1 MLKKIVIFPSRKKYA
16 CFNFFIIGS
25 VSNICSNASN
35 FPAKK
40 LRKIRCSKYACAAF
54 FFLNKITT
62 FNLLSSCIIINKIV
76 DSFLHNLLL
85 SHVIYSINHT
95 CFTLQIILFVL
106 KCIVLSK
113 LFNYVSKNFSY
124 ICTKTFGGKIWR
136 NLHRVPPDNF
146 IGKKSNSPSLK
157 FLAKNYSNSISSE
170 RL

>member
-1 MLKKIVIFPSRKKYA
+1 MRRIFPPK
-16 CFNFFIIGS
+16 N
-25 VSNICSNASN
+25 
-35 FPAKK
+35 
-40 LRKIRCSKYACAAF
+40 LEKIRCSKYACAV
-54 FFLNKITT
+54 FLKIKL
-62 FNLLSSCIIINKIV
+62 LLSICCLLVLSSLKSINKIV

-85 SHVIYSINHT
+85 SLVIYSINHT

-113 LFNYVSKNFSY
+113 LFNYVSKNFPY
-124 ICTKTFGGKIWR
+124 IYTKTFGGKIWR

>member
-1 MLKKIVIFPSRKKYA
+1 MLKIRMRRFFKI
-16 CFNFFIIGS
+16 
-25 VSNICSNASN
+25 
-35 FPAKK
+35 K
-40 LRKIRCSKYACAAF
+40 L
-54 FFLNKITT
+54 
-62 FNLLSSCIIINKIV
+62 LLSICCLLVLSSLKSINKIV

-85 SHVIYSINHT
+85 SLVIYSINHT
-95 CFTLQIILFVL
+95 CFTLQIIL

-113 LFNYVSKNFSY
+113 LFNYVSKNFPY
-124 ICTKTFGGKIWR
+124 IYTKTFGGKIWR

>member
-1 MLKKIVIFPSRKKYA
+1 MLKIRMRRFFKI
-16 CFNFFIIGS
+16 
-25 VSNICSNASN
+25 
-35 FPAKK
+35 K
-40 LRKIRCSKYACAAF
+40 L
-54 FFLNKITT
+54 
-62 FNLLSSCIIINKIV
+62 LLSICCLLVLSSLKSINKIV

-85 SHVIYSINHT
+85 SLVIYSINHT

-113 LFNYVSKNFSY
+113 LFNYVSKNFPY
-124 ICTKTFGGKIWR
+124 IYTKTFGGKI
-136 NLHRVPPDNF
+136 DNF